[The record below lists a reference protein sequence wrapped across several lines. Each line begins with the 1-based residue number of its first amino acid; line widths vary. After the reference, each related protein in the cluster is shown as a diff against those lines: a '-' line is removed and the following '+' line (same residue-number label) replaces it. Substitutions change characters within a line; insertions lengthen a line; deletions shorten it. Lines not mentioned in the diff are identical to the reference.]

1 MQFTKHWGL
10 ITKMTSDDL
19 IKDLNEPQQEAV
31 KTTEGPILI
40 IAGAGTGKTRVITRK
55 VAYLIE
61 KGIKPEDILALTFTD
76 KASSEMLERVSE
88 LVESSGDL
96 NVTTFHA
103 FCKDIIGDHILD
115 LKMNADM
122 KIIEDTAQ
130 LVWFIKNI
138 DSFGMEY
145 IEIGSRPTSL
155 VSEIKKT
162 ISKFKDECITILRL
176 EKYIE
181 TKDKEKLEG
190 ADLENLNHLKDILKI
205 YKAYESYKEENNMID
220 FGDMLVK
227 VHDLLKSKPLIL
239 QKYQEKFKYI
249 LVDEFQDT
257 NYIQLQIVNL
267 LADKHKNITIV
278 GDDDQSIY
286 RFRGAYLTNIA
297 EFKEQYKDHKEIV
310 LEQNY
315 RCTKKILNT
324 ANNLIANK
332 PDRIVKKLFTENDDG
347 TKVITAECKNDE
359 DQAHYIIKEIIELLK
374 THDYKDIAI
383 LTRRKKGVQ
392 PIVDLFNKHKIPYE
406 FVGNSDFFREPI
418 VKDIVSYIRT
428 ISEPLDSPVEITR
441 ILHRAVFD
449 IKPVEIA
456 RFTRHAHKS
465 KITVYEAFE
474 KLEEISLDKDKFE
487 KVYINLQ
494 KLIKAKNKL
503 KLPELIYMI
512 LFEIDFYKYEL
523 SMENTK
529 NLSLLNQ
536 FFKLVSDYYN
546 LHTES
551 ELHNFVEYMTYAS
564 NFEIKEDIEATN
576 NVIQVM
582 TIHASK
588 GKEFPIVFIPDLVRS
603 KFPTNMIKDKFIV
616 PSELTDGIKLDTDD
630 KELHIQEERRLF
642 YVAITRAE
650 KQLYLTHAVRYG
662 DNKRDSKISPFM
674 EEINYSTNE
683 NLELKQIE
691 LDPIE
696 IKEDSIK
703 EQLTQKYIKEIVSDL
718 HMKQFNKV
726 VPKVM
731 MLEKIQGNDPSVLVK
746 DIEELDYAPVLKQIE
761 DSKIEK
767 EKELEEIPTF
777 SVSQFN
783 TYNRCPRIYR
793 YSYVFRIPTPAK
805 PYFDFGSTI
814 HKVCE
819 ELTKDIMDG
828 KEVSIELAL
837 RYLDAYW
844 KNEGYS
850 SETEE
855 QQAKEESK
863 QILQTFLDEQS
874 QMKSKIVALEKKF
887 IIKIGDYSVLGYID
901 RIDQDGDDYIIFD
914 YKTAKEVTSKNKLKE
929 DIQLL
934 TYDLAVQDIFKKRP
948 KQVGLWFLR
957 KNKKVMVEP
966 NDEDIESIKKQVLE
980 TIKNIIDEDY
990 TPTPGWV
997 CGNCDYKLLCD
1008 AWK

>member
-1 MQFTKHWGL
+1 
-10 ITKMTSDDL
+10 MTANDL
-19 IKDLNEPQQEAV
+19 IKDLNKPQQEAV
-31 KTTEGPILI
+31 KTTDGPILI
-40 IAGAGTGKTRVITRK
+40 IAGAGSGKTRVITRK

-61 KGIKPEDILALTFTD
+61 KGVKPEEILALTFTD

-103 FCKDIIGDHILD
+103 FCKEIIADNILD

-138 DSFGMEY
+138 DSFGMEH

-155 VSEIKKT
+155 VGEIKKT
-162 ISKFKDECITILRL
+162 ISKFKDECITVPRL
-176 EKYIE
+176 EKHIE
-181 TKDKEKLEG
+181 SKSKESLEEEG
-190 ADLENLNHLKDILKI
+190 QENLNHLKDILKV
-205 YKAYESYKEENNMID
+205 YKAYELYKEENNMID
-220 FGDMLVK
+220 FGDMLIK
-227 VHDLLKSKPLIL
+227 VYDLLKSKPLIL
-239 QKYQEKFKYI
+239 KKCQEKFKYI

-297 EFKEQYKDHKEIV
+297 EFKEHYKDHKEIF

-315 RCTKKILNT
+315 RCTKRILNT
-324 ANNLIANK
+324 ANDLIVNK
-332 PDRIVKKLFTENDDG
+332 PDRIVKKLFTENEEGD
-347 TKVITAECKNDE
+347 KVTVAECKTDE
-359 DQAHYIIKEIIELLK
+359 DQAHYIVKEIIELLK

-418 VKDIVSYIRT
+418 IKDIVAYIRA
-428 ISEPLDSPVEITR
+428 ISEPLDSPVEIAR
-441 ILHRAVFD
+441 ILHRSVFD

-456 RFTRHAHKS
+456 RFMRHAHKS
-465 KITVYEAFE
+465 KISAYESFE
-474 KLEEISLDKDKFE
+474 KLEEVSLDKDKFE
-487 KVYINLQ
+487 EVYLNLQ
-494 KLIKAKNKL
+494 KLIKAKTKL
-503 KLPELIYMI
+503 KLPELIYML
-512 LFEIDFYKYEL
+512 LFKVDFYKYEL
-523 SMENTK
+523 SMGNTK
-529 NLSLLNQ
+529 NISLLNQ

-546 LHTES
+546 LHSES
-551 ELHNFVEYMTYAS
+551 ELHNFVEYMEYAS
-564 NFEIKEDIEATN
+564 NFEIKEDLEATN

-603 KFPTNMIKDKFIV
+603 KFPTNMIRDKFVIPV
-616 PSELTDGIKLDTDD
+616 KLTDGIKIDTDD
-630 KELHIQEERRLF
+630 KELHVQEERRLF
-642 YVAITRAE
+642 YVAMTRAE
-650 KQLYLTHAVRYG
+650 KRLYLTHAIRYG

-674 EEINYSTNE
+674 DEINYSTNE
-683 NLELKQIE
+683 NIDLQQIE

-703 EQLTQKYIKEIVSDL
+703 EQLSQKYIKEIVADL
-718 HMKQFNKV
+718 HMKHFSKV
-726 VPKVM
+726 IPKVM
-731 MLEKIQGNDPSVLVK
+731 MLDKIQGNNPSSLLK
-746 DIEELDYAPVLKQIE
+746 GIKELDYKSVMKQIE
-761 DSKIEK
+761 DAKIEK

-793 YSYVFRIPTPAK
+793 YSYVFRLPTPAK

-828 KEVSIELAL
+828 EEVSIELAL
-837 RYLDAYW
+837 QYLEAYW

-863 QILQTFLDEQS
+863 HILQTFLDEQS
-874 QMKSKIVALEKKF
+874 KMKTKIVALEKKF
-887 IIKIGDYSVLGYID
+887 IIKIGDYNVLGYID

-934 TYDLAVQDIFKKRP
+934 TYDLAVQDLFKKRP
-948 KQVGLWFLR
+948 KEVGLWFLR

-966 NDEDIESIKKQVLE
+966 NDEDVEKIKKQVLE
-980 TIKNIIDEDY
+980 TIKKIIEEDY
-990 TPTPGWV
+990 TPTPGCV